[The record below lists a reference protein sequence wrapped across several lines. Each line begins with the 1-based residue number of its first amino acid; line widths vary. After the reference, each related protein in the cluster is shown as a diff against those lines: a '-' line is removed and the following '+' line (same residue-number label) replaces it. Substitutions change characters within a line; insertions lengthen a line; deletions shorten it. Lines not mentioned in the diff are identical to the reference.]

1 MPRLQKENL
10 RDMEITRRQFNRLIV
25 AAAIL
30 CVAGARW
37 CAAHA
42 APVVAPGA
50 MAGKRARV
58 LKALR
63 PTAFPGRLR
72 PLDNTEV
79 RKAGKW
85 SG

>member
-1 MPRLQKENL
+1 
-10 RDMEITRRQFNRLIV
+10 MEITRRHFNRLVV

-30 CVAGARW
+30 CGAGVRW
-37 CAAHA
+37 VAAH
-42 APVVAPGA
+42 VAPA
-50 MAGKRARV
+50 VSAAADMAGKPARV

-72 PLDNTEV
+72 PLDDAEV
-79 RKAGKW
+79 GKQGKW